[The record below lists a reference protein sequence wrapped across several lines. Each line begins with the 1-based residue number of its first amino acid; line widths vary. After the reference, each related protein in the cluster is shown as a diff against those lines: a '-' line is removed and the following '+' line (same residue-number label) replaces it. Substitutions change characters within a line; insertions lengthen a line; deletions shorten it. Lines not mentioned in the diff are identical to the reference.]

1 MNLTKQKLYQ
11 LIQETMNK
19 KTHNAATAMI
29 KMFAKK
35 AFTDAEDFINKAK
48 IYKYYN
54 DPDGELLYS
63 LYLPDKDGIPII
75 ACTVGFDI
83 LAESDNCRPE
93 LGDTVGTAI
102 LSMTARSEKF
112 RGMGLGKILSL
123 IALADLSRWK
133 YSVTTDR
140 DTSDNAGRALVD
152 SLNMLP
158 IKKSKPFDYI
168 GWLKTSIGEALEW
181 IHDDSNS
188 VNVTYYAE
196 GLSKVQEL
204 YDHLQPLTPNEDD
217 DCKPS
222 ANLMVNEKNKITEF
236 VYYPYK
242 KKYAPVVEKLLSMTN
257 EQIQSAL
264 NSDINVTGYTFDMN
278 LQSFNA
284 PLLYLLDNTVY
295 GTNSSP
301 EDRKIEDDKSRDLF
315 SRVYDKTAKIPK
327 VAMFDSGEQ

>member
-1 MNLTKQKLYQ
+1 MKLTKEKLYQ
-11 LIQETMNK
+11 LIQESVNQ
-19 KTHNAATAMI
+19 KTHRAATTII

-35 AFTDAEDFINKAK
+35 AFIDAEDFISKVK

-63 LYLPDKDGIPII
+63 LYLPDKDGIPVI
-75 ACTVGFDI
+75 ASTVGFDI
-83 LAESDNCRPE
+83 LAKSDNCRPE
-93 LGDTVGTAI
+93 LSNTVGTAI
-102 LSMTARSEKF
+102 LSMTGRSEEF

-152 SLNMLP
+152 SLKILP

-168 GWLKTSIGEALEW
+168 GWLKNSIGEALDY
-181 IHDDSNS
+181 INDPDNS
-188 VNVTYYAE
+188 VDVSYYAE

-217 DCKPS
+217 DCEPS
-222 ANLMVNEKNKITEF
+222 TNLMVNEKNKITEF

-242 KKYAPVVEKLLSMTN
+242 EKYAPVVEKLLSMTN
-257 EQIQSAL
+257 EQIQSVL
-264 NSDINVTGYTFDMN
+264 NSDTNVTGYTFDMN
-278 LQSFNA
+278 SQSFNA

-301 EDRKIEDDKSRDLF
+301 EERQIEQDKSSNLF
-315 SRVYDKTAKIPK
+315 SKVYDKTAKVPKIP
-327 VAMFDSGEQ
+327 MFDSGE